1 MLFVMPSSSPSS
13 TSDPCS
19 PSTPGLLQRA
29 KAGDTAA
36 FQTLY
41 ECYARPLFTF
51 FLGYTADARLA
62 EELVNDTFMRVWQA
76 LPRYREEGHFRAWLF
91 RIARN
96 LAADQYRRNKHC
108 PEEVPFRSDEH
119 SNFQEPPAQAALN
132 NLAWQEQLEDVH
144 TALQC
149 LRPDYR
155 TVLLLRFIEGLS
167 VRETA
172 QIMHR
177 SEGAVRVL
185 QLRALKALR
194 KHLSK

>member
-1 MLFVMPSSSPSS
+1 MPTTLPSNN
-13 TSDPCS
+13 DPCS
-19 PSTPGLLQRA
+19 PSTPLLLQRA

-36 FQTLY
+36 FQALY
-41 ECYARPLFTF
+41 KCYARALFTF

-62 EELVNDTFMRVWQA
+62 EELVNDTFVHVWQA
-76 LPRYREEGHFRAWLF
+76 LGRYREEGRFRAWLF

-96 LAADQYRRNKHC
+96 LAADQYRRRKRR
-108 PEEVPFRSDEH
+108 PEEVSLPDENMP
-119 SNFQEPPAQAALN
+119 SSQILAQSAIEDI
-132 NLAWQEQLEDVH
+132 AWQESLEEVH
-144 TALQC
+144 TALQY

-172 QIMHR
+172 HAMQR

-194 KHLSK
+194 QLLDIDK

>member
-1 MLFVMPSSSPSS
+1 MPSTTLS
-13 TSDPCS
+13 TEDPCS
-19 PSTPGLLQRA
+19 PSTPLLLQRA

-36 FQTLY
+36 FQALY
-41 ECYARPLFTF
+41 ECYARALFTF
-51 FLGYTADARLA
+51 FLGYTADERLA
-62 EELVNDTFMRVWQA
+62 EELVNDTFVRVWQA
-76 LPRYREEGHFRAWLF
+76 LGRYREEGHFRAWLF

-96 LAADQYRRNKHC
+96 LAADQYRRRKRR
-108 PEEVPFRSDEH
+108 PEEVPLKEEIAPS
-119 SNFQEPPAQAALN
+119 SAALAQN
-132 NLAWQEQLEDVH
+132 AMEDIARQERLDEVH
-144 TALQC
+144 AALQH

-172 QIMHR
+172 HAMRR

-194 KHLSK
+194 QHLAPNK